1 MNSEKQHTASQNG
14 KSHLSRG
21 FSLVEILIVLA
32 LIGLLA
38 GLVVTNLDKILGG
51 GKEKAAK
58 NFVTTSLETPLS
70 TYMLDVGQYPTSL
83 KDLVTNPGKGKKW
96 KGPYIKQNKVPVDPW
111 ANEYQYR
118 TPAQKNSGGG
128 YDLWSNGPDGS
139 SGSADDI
146 GNWD

>member
-1 MNSEKQHTASQNG
+1 MNSEKQPMASRNC
-14 KSHLSRG
+14 KLHRSRG

-70 TYMLDVGQYPTSL
+70 TYMLDVGQ
-83 KDLVTNPGKGKKW
+83 
-96 KGPYIKQNKVPVDPW
+96 
-111 ANEYQYR
+111 
-118 TPAQKNSGGG
+118 
-128 YDLWSNGPDGS
+128 
-139 SGSADDI
+139 
-146 GNWD
+146 